1 MENWNLGAILQE
13 LENRQNPPFAPPLH
27 SGYPS
32 PRNRLEAT
40 VSQNGCS
47 QRPPSSQSVWDHHL
61 SCVSYTQTGKGQE
74 NVINHSHLWGL
85 SLSQIHVLSCFQL
98 CILNYQQKKNL
109 DIFIASHFPIL
120 GLKQF
125 SATTGACRKSASC
138 GTRFLPS
145 MNVTPQN
152 YNLLFQLPRPLW
164 FKKCQTL
171 KRQNFSGAYRQ
182 KRKLCAGKL
191 RSTGKSVTRI
201 RLSDW

>member
-98 CILNYQQKKNL
+98 CILNYQQKKKFRYIYCL
-109 DIFIASHFPIL
+109 PLPHFGPKAVQCHHGRL
-120 GLKQF
+120 WEKRFTWHSL
-125 SATTGACRKSASC
+125 SAIHECDPSKLQPPVSITTS
-138 GTRFLPS
+138 
-145 MNVTPQN
+145 
-152 YNLLFQLPRPLW
+152 
-164 FKKCQTL
+164 TL
-171 KRQNFSGAYRQ
+171 
-182 KRKLCAGKL
+182 
-191 RSTGKSVTRI
+191 V
-201 RLSDW
+201 